1 MTGLSE
7 EQRALLTLL
16 AEVYFDVDRPKRA
29 LALASLAATGLDPRP
44 VRLTRLILKA
54 RMQIG
59 DYTHVLD
66 DIDTLL
72 EHEYDATE
80 LAFALSVQSTL
91 LRRRSEARAAREV
104 WAQLL
109 SLCKVSGLSVEDV
122 IQ

>member
-7 EQRALLTLL
+7 QQRALLTVL
-16 AEVYFDVDRPKRA
+16 AEVYFDVDRPRRA
-29 LALASLAATGLDPRP
+29 LALASMAGAGQDPRP
-44 VRLTRLILKA
+44 VRLTRLILMA
-54 RMQIG
+54 RMQLG
-59 DYTHVLD
+59 DYSSVLD
-66 DIDTLL
+66 DIDALL
-72 EHEYDATE
+72 EHEYDASE